1 MIKKILSRIKRI
13 HSSLREV
20 SKSKNRSS
28 KWDSVRDHHL
38 RQHQIC
44 ESCGNNEHLQ
54 VHHIEPFHLH
64 PELELDPNNLI
75 TLCMGKNSCHLDIG
89 HGGSF
94 RAYNPDVLDDAEKF
108 RIILKDNILK
118 DKHSLIKEIKLK
130 RKLV

>member
-1 MIKKILSRIKRI
+1 
-13 HSSLREV
+13 
-20 SKSKNRSS
+20 
-28 KWDSVRDHHL
+28 
-38 RQHQIC
+38 
-44 ESCGNNEHLQ
+44 
-54 VHHIEPFHLH
+54 
-64 PELELDPNNLI
+64 
-75 TLCMGKNSCHLDIG
+75 MGKNSCHLDIG